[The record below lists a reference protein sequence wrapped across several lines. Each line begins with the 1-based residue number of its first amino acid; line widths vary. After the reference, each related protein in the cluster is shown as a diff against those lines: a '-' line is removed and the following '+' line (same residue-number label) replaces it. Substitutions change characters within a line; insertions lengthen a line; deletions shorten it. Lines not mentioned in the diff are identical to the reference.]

1 MVKHGE
7 LCAAA
12 SRSLRPSLP
21 HLQPRDSPP
30 PRPCSRPDQ
39 SLCSQASRADSLES
53 RFHSS
58 EGSHVFSPAR
68 ARLSPVLVVCLPLE
82 RVCVSQNVAFGRSFA
97 VRMICAQE
105 VRSIQGQEAWGELRL
120 GVGALQK
127 TGTPAFDYATAAVR
141 CIDTVGY
148 LSQQHE
154 KETIYD
160 THYSSD

>member
-1 MVKHGE
+1 
-7 LCAAA
+7 
-12 SRSLRPSLP
+12 
-21 HLQPRDSPP
+21 
-30 PRPCSRPDQ
+30 
-39 SLCSQASRADSLES
+39 
-53 RFHSS
+53 
-58 EGSHVFSPAR
+58 
-68 ARLSPVLVVCLPLE
+68 
-82 RVCVSQNVAFGRSFA
+82 
-97 VRMICAQE
+97 MICAQE